1 MRAVIFLGQEQIE
14 VQKRPDPIPEEGEV
28 LIKVEACGICGSDL
42 HAYKTGMYTPG
53 LIIGHEF
60 AGVVKA
66 AGVGVTDLRVGD
78 RVTASSCIG
87 CGQCFL
93 CLSGKENLCEQS
105 VRVGVTDDGGMAELV
120 KVPRSVVYH
129 IPDNLP
135 LKEGCLAEPFSIG
148 LHGVNLSR
156 FKPGNRVLII
166 GAGPIGLCLSQVLK
180 TAGAGAVWITET
192 NPLRRD
198 LAARLGVDLVLNPKD
213 VSPLSILSNLTD
225 GMMADIVF
233 ECAGLPQ
240 TIAQAPMLVRR
251 GGQVVILGICDQP
264 VEMDFLSIIT
274 SEIDIQTAYYSR
286 ASEFA
291 RTIDLMA
298 KGSLKANPLLTS
310 EVPFERVTESFE
322 TLLSPDSN
330 QVKILVCPAL

>member
-1 MRAVIFLGQEQIE
+1 
-14 VQKRPDPIPEEGEV
+14 
-28 LIKVEACGICGSDL
+28 
-42 HAYKTGMYTPG
+42 MYAPG

-60 AGVVKA
+60 AGVVRA
-66 AGVGVTDLRVGD
+66 MGVGVTDLRVGD
-78 RVTASSCIG
+78 RVTANSCAG
-87 CGQCFL
+87 CGQCVL

-105 VRVGVTDDGGMAELV
+105 VRLGVTDDGGMAELV
-120 KVPRSVVYH
+120 RAPRSTVYH
-129 IPDNLP
+129 LPGNLP
-135 LKEGCLAEPFSIG
+135 LKEGCLAEPFSIA
-148 LHGVNLSR
+148 LHSLNLSR
-156 FKPGNRVLII
+156 FKPGNRVLVI
-166 GAGPIGLCLSQVLK
+166 GAGPIGLCLIQAVK
-180 TAGAGAVWITET
+180 TAGAGAVWVTEP
-192 NPLRRD
+192 NPFRRD
-198 LAARLGVDLVLNPKD
+198 LAAHLGVDLVINPKD

-240 TIAQAPMLVRR
+240 TIAEAPILVRP

-264 VEMDFLSIIT
+264 VEMDFLSIVT

-298 KGSLKANPLLTS
+298 QGSLKANPLLTS
-310 EVPFERVTESFE
+310 EVPFERVKESFE
-322 TLLSPDSN
+322 TLLSADSN